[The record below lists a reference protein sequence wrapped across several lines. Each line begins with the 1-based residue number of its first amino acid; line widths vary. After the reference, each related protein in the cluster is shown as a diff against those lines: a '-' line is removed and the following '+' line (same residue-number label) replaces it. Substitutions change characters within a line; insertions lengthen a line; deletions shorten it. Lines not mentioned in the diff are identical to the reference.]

1 MGKTVPLIFAPF
13 FRPSTKRN
21 ETMFAVTETHLSG
34 TKRVVLCNARNETKR
49 GMQGQ
54 PKLPRQARVLL
65 DKQGKPMGT
74 CIRRRQASFSQWVT
88 FNEERPIN
96 TRRYLQ

>member
-1 MGKTVPLIFAPF
+1 
-13 FRPSTKRN
+13 
-21 ETMFAVTETHLSG
+21 MFVITEGHLSG
-34 TKRVVLCNARNETKR
+34 TKRVVFWSARNETKR
-49 GMQGQ
+49 GMPGQ

-65 DKQGKPMGT
+65 GKQGKPKGT
-74 CIRRRQASFSQWVT
+74 RIRRRQASFLQWVT